1 MNIIDENH
9 VIFYQKMGELFY
21 AIAASDKVVRKT
33 EYEALRKLVRSEW
46 SSLDHYEDEF
56 GVDASYQ
63 MEITFDWFDY
73 KTMNANDCFNNFK
86 YYIKEKPQLFT
97 TKMKQLIWKTAN
109 AIARA
114 FAGKNKS
121 ELIMLAKLKILLAA

>member
-1 MNIIDENH
+1 MNITDENH

-33 EYEALRKLVRSEW
+33 EYDALRKLVRSEW
-46 SSLDHYEDEF
+46 SSLNHYEDEF
-56 GVDASYQ
+56 GVDAAYQ

-73 KTMNANDCFNNFK
+73 KGMDANDCFNNFK

-97 TKMKQLIWKTAN
+97 TKMKQLIWKTSN

-121 ELIMLAKLKILLAA
+121 ELIMLAKLKMLLEV